1 MLADGRAPVGRG
13 PYPPA
18 GEAGRSPTVGRRLAA
33 RTLQRGQVPAS
44 PARAR
49 LPAAVHVAALD
60 YQDVPDVGTRTSL
73 GSLADPF

>member
-1 MLADGRAPVGRG
+1 MGGLRLVEAPTPRWGV
-13 PYPPA
+13 
-18 GEAGRSPTVGRRLAA
+18 GRSPTVGPEAFGTDAPTR
-33 RTLQRGQVPAS
+33 QVPAS